1 MTTRSGFGIQGSGL
15 GNNVAQSFRC
25 AAFRGANNR
34 RSRRRVYA
42 TQLRVGLIAVALALA
57 QACSPKPGVRPAG
70 LFPES
75 NEVPGWIRSGET
87 RTFEAS
93 RLWEYIDGDA
103 ERYLQAGVQK
113 TLTTDFRYK
122 DQTDAVADIHVMANP
137 EGARKIF
144 ESAPSVG
151 SQPIVL
157 GDAAR
162 LSKGSLTFRKGPYFV
177 RLVAYQE
184 APEMGNALVELGK
197 AIEKKLH

>member
-1 MTTRSGFGIQGSGL
+1 L
-15 GNNVAQSFRC
+15 
-25 AAFRGANNR
+25 
-34 RSRRRVYA
+34 
-42 TQLRVGLIAVALALA
+42 
-57 QACSPKPGVRPAG
+57 RPAG

-75 NEVPGWIRSGET
+75 HEVPGWIKSGET

-103 ERYLQAGVQK
+103 EKYLQAGVQK

-122 DQTDAVADIHVMANP
+122 DQIDAAADIHVMANP

-184 APEMGNALVELGK
+184 APEVGNALVELGK
-197 AIEKKLH
+197 AIERKLP

>member
-1 MTTRSGFGIQGSGL
+1 MKSAPLVRLGL
-15 GNNVAQSFRC
+15 M
-25 AAFRGANNR
+25 
-34 RSRRRVYA
+34 
-42 TQLRVGLIAVALALA
+42 AVALTLA
-57 QACSPKPGVRPAG
+57 QACSPKPGVKPAG

-75 NEVPGWIRSGET
+75 NEVPGWTKSGDT

-103 ERYLQAGVQK
+103 EKYLQAGVQK

-122 DQTDAVADIHVMANP
+122 DQFDAVADIHVMASP

-151 SQPIVL
+151 SQPIAL

-184 APEMGNALVELGK
+184 APEAENALVELAK
-197 AIEKKLH
+197 AIEKKLQ

>member
-1 MTTRSGFGIQGSGL
+1 MSNKGFGVRDSGL
-15 GNNVAQSFRC
+15 GKDPAP
-25 AAFRGANNR
+25 
-34 RSRRRVYA
+34 SRRGDSAARRA
-42 TQLRVGLIAVALALA
+42 IRMGLAVLAISVA
-57 QACSPKPGVRPAG
+57 QACAPRSAPQPAG
-70 LFPES
+70 FFPDT
-75 NEVPGWIRSGET
+75 NEVPGWSKTGET

-103 ERYLQAGVQK
+103 EKYIQAGVQK

-122 DQTDAVADIHVMANP
+122 GQIDAVADIHVMANP

-151 SQPIVL
+151 SHPVGL
-157 GDAAR
+157 GDSAR

-184 APEMGNALVELGK
+184 APEVENALVELGK
-197 AIEKKLH
+197 AIEKKLP

>member
-1 MTTRSGFGIQGSGL
+1 MKNARQI
-15 GNNVAQSFRC
+15 
-25 AAFRGANNR
+25 
-34 RSRRRVYA
+34 
-42 TQLRVGLIAVALALA
+42 RVGLIVAALTLA
-57 QACSPKPGVRPAG
+57 QACSPKPSVKPAG

-75 NEVPGWIRSGET
+75 NEVPGWIKSGET

-103 ERYLQAGVQK
+103 EKYLQAGVQK

-122 DQTDAVADIHVMANP
+122 DQFDAVADIHLMADP
-137 EGARKIF
+137 AGAIKIF

-151 SQPIVL
+151 SQPITV

-184 APEMGNALVELGK
+184 APEAENALVELAK
-197 AIEKKLH
+197 AIQRKLQ